1 MGKTFDQSLIDT
13 ANIPMSMI
21 DPEDM
26 ADKISEEFISLRRV
40 QQGCHTELS
49 NREDFP
55 FNKYTKNLQLSKGQ
69 NTYSMPDGRIMEVRI
84 SVNNNVYALPYDNN
98 ISLLDNN
105 TSTPD
110 RYSVTY
116 NPLRVKFY
124 PTPDQTYNVAIDYNS
139 TKNIVLADGTYS
151 FVIENNSTLRMPE
164 QFQHLYFDAL
174 EYYVLATNMRK
185 QSNPRWQPTLE
196 IFRQRW
202 QTFLRGVKT
211 VDSDT
216 IFTI

>member
-13 ANIPMSMI
+13 AVIPMSMI

-26 ADKISEEFISLRRV
+26 ADTSSEEFTSLRRV

-55 FNKYTKNLQLSKGQ
+55 FNKYTKTIQLSKGQ
-69 NTYSMPDGRIMEVRI
+69 SSYSLPEGRITKVRLYQG
-84 SVNNNVYALPYDNN
+84 NQAYDLKYDND
-98 ISLLDNN
+98 ISLL
-105 TSTPD
+105 TESVTTPN
-110 RYSVTY
+110 RFTITY
-116 NPLRVKFY
+116 NPNKIKFY
-124 PTPDQTYNVAIDYNS
+124 PTPDKSYNVSIDYIS
-139 TKNIVLADGTYS
+139 TKNVILTDGS
-151 FVIENNSTLRMPE
+151 FSYNIEIGSTLKMPE

-196 IFRQRW
+196 IFRQKW
-202 QTFLRGVKT
+202 LVFLRGSKAVESET
-211 VDSDT
+211 R
-216 IFTI
+216 FTI